1 MNTEELKL
9 LLTSNDVT
17 ELVDKIK
24 KSRPDPLPDIT
35 TIKNQLEP
43 KNHDVMD
50 ETKRPN
56 KKVKVDMDS
65 GTETATYSDG
75 SETAEKG
82 TKIEQVARIAI
93 AIQKLIVKRAVS
105 FSFGNP
111 ISLNYE
117 PLSEAE
123 KTVLNGIKKIL
134 IKNKETS
141 LNRKIARV
149 MYSTTEVAEYWY
161 PIEDKNTKA
170 LYGFDSN
177 YKLRAAVFSTLKGD
191 KLFPTFDDFGDMIAF
206 SREFT
211 KKVDDKDIIFFETYT
226 DSQHFMWNITDKKA
240 VEGFPKKIELG
251 KIPIVYGKQEQTEWE
266 DVQSLID
273 RLEKLLSNFADT
285 NDYHASPKIF
295 IKGQLVGFGR
305 KGEAGSIIEGDRDS
319 DAKYL
324 SWQQAPEAVKL
335 EIETLLNLIY
345 SLTQTPNL
353 SFESVKGLGNI
364 SGRALK
370 LLFLDAHLK
379 VQEKQEV
386 LSEYLTRRLNLIKA
400 FIGMFNSG
408 LKATCDSMDI
418 EPEIVPFMIDDEETK
433 VDILVA
439 ATGGKPILSQKTAV
453 GQLNYTNDSER
464 EYELIKEEEQG
475 MNVLETLEPTVL

>member
-24 KSRPDPLPDIT
+24 KSRPYPLPDIT
-35 TIKNQLEP
+35 TIRNQLEP

-111 ISLNYE
+111 IRLNCE
-117 PLSEAE
+117 PQSDSE

-134 IKNKETS
+134 LKNKETS
-141 LNRKIARV
+141 LNRKIGKI
-149 MYSTTEVAEYWY
+149 MFSCTEIAEYWY
-161 PIEDKNTKA
+161 PVEEQNAKS
-170 LYGFDSN
+170 LYGFDTK
-177 YKLRAAVFSTLKGD
+177 YKLRYAVFSPLKGD
-191 KLFPTFDDFGDMIAF
+191 ILYPTFDDYGDLIAF
-206 SREFT
+206 SRQFT
-211 KKVDDKDIIFFETYT
+211 KKENDKDIVYFETYT
-226 DSQHFMWNITDKKA
+226 SENHFMWNTTEQKL

-251 KIPIVYGKQEQTEWE
+251 KIPIVYGRQEQTEWE
-266 DVQSLID
+266 DVQNLID

-305 KGEAGSIIEGDRDS
+305 KGEAGAIIEGDEGS

-345 SLTQTPNL
+345 SISQTPNL

-370 LLFLDAHLK
+370 LLFFDAHLK

-386 LSEYLTRRLNLIKA
+386 LSEYLTRRINLIKT

-418 EPEIVPFMIDDEETK
+418 EPEITPYMLDDEETK

-453 GQLNYTNDSER
+453 GQLNYTNDPEK
-464 EYELIKEEEQG
+464 EYERILEEEQSI
-475 MNVLETLEPTVL
+475 NTIETLEPTI

>member
-1 MNTEELKL
+1 MKKEEFQVILQNTSVSEIVE
-9 LLTSNDVT
+9 
-17 ELVDKIK
+17 KIK
-24 KSRPDPLPDIT
+24 KTRTDSQPDIAA
-35 TIKNQLEP
+35 INNQLNP
-43 KNHDVMD
+43 ANHDVMN
-50 ETKRPN
+50 ESIRPN
-56 KKVKVDMDS
+56 KQVKIDS
-65 GTETATYSDG
+65 NNTETATYTSN
-75 SETAEKG
+75 SETTETDTRIEK
-82 TKIEQVARIAI
+82 VARIAI
-93 AIQKLIVKRAVS
+93 AFQKLIVKRAVS
-105 FSFGNP
+105 FTYGNP
-111 ISLNYE
+111 LILNYE
-117 PLSEAE
+117 PQSDSE

-134 IKNKETS
+134 LKNKETS
-141 LNRKIARV
+141 LNRKIGKA
-149 MYSTTEVAEYWY
+149 MFSCTEAAEYWY
-161 PIEDKNTKA
+161 PIEEQNAKS
-170 LYGFDSN
+170 LYGFDTK
-177 YKLRAAVFSTLKGD
+177 YKLKSAVFSPLKGD
-191 KLFPTFDDFGDMIAF
+191 ILYPTFDDYGDMIAF

-211 KKVDDKDIIFFETYT
+211 KEVDDKEVVFFETYT

-266 DVQSLID
+266 DVQSMID

-305 KGEAGSIIEGDRDS
+305 KGEAGAIIEGDEGS

-386 LSEYLTRRLNLIKA
+386 LSEYHTRRINLIKTY
-400 FIGMFNSG
+400 IGNFNNG

-418 EPEIVPFMIDDEETK
+418 EPEINPYMLDDEETK

-453 GQLNYTNDSER
+453 GQLNYTNDPEK
-464 EYELIKEEEQG
+464 EYERILEEEQSIN
-475 MNVLETLEPTVL
+475 MIEKLEPTI

>member
-1 MNTEELKL
+1 MKKEEFQVILQNTSVSEIVE
-9 LLTSNDVT
+9 
-17 ELVDKIK
+17 KIK
-24 KSRPDPLPDIT
+24 KTRTDSQPDIAA
-35 TIKNQLEP
+35 INNQLNP
-43 KNHDVMD
+43 ANHDVMN
-50 ETKRPN
+50 ESIRPN
-56 KKVKVDMDS
+56 KQVKIDS
-65 GTETATYSDG
+65 NNTETATYTSN
-75 SETAEKG
+75 SETTETDTRIEK
-82 TKIEQVARIAI
+82 VARIAI

-105 FSFGNP
+105 FTYGNP
-111 ISLNYE
+111 LILNYE
-117 PLSEAE
+117 PQSDSE

-134 IKNKETS
+134 LKNKETS
-141 LNRKIARV
+141 LNRKIGKA
-149 MYSTTEVAEYWY
+149 MFSCTEAAEYWY
-161 PIEDKNTKA
+161 PVEDINAKS
-170 LYGFDSN
+170 LYGFDTK
-177 YKLRAAVFSTLKGD
+177 YKLKSAVFSPLKGD
-191 KLFPTFDDFGDMIAF
+191 ILYPTFDDYGDMIAF

-211 KKVDDKDIIFFETYT
+211 KEVDDKEVVFFETYT
-226 DSQHFMWNITDKKA
+226 DSQHFMWNTTEQKLVD
-240 VEGFPKKIELG
+240 GFPKKIELG

-266 DVQSLID
+266 DVQSMID

-295 IKGQLVGFGR
+295 IKGQLIGFGR
-305 KGEAGSIIEGDRDS
+305 KGEAGAIIEGDEGS

-386 LSEYLTRRLNLIKA
+386 LSEYHTRRINLIKTY
-400 FIGMFNSG
+400 IGNFNNG

-453 GQLNYTNDSER
+453 SQLNYTNDSER